1 MIVLEV
7 NLLTQKYRLKSKSD
21 FSKIYRY
28 GHSKANSYLVL
39 YFFPQGKKTAAIGNP
54 RIGFSVSKKLGNA
67 VVRNKIKRRMR
78 AAIKPYLQLIRSD
91 VDIIFIARKK
101 IKGISFSD
109 VEKNMICLLK
119 KAGLLEQTNSS
130 NRQSSDV

>member
-7 NLLTQKYRLKSKSD
+7 ILLTQKYRLKSKAD
-21 FSKIYRY
+21 FGKTYRY
-28 GHSKANSYLVL
+28 GQSRANAYLVL
-39 YFFPQGKKTAAIGNP
+39 YFFPHGEKTRALENP

-78 AAIKPYLQLIRSD
+78 AAIKPYLQRIRPD

-101 IKGISFSD
+101 IKRISFSD
-109 VEKNMICLLK
+109 VEKNMVYLLK
-119 KAGLLEQTNSS
+119 KSRLLEQTNSS
-130 NRQSSDV
+130 HRQSRDV